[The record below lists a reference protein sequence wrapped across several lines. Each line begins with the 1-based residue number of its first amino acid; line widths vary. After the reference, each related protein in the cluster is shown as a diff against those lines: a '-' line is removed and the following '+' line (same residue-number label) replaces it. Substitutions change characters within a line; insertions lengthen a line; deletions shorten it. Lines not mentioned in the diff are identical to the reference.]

1 MHKIQT
7 RAFFSFFFFLR
18 CSICINVSRTWCWVT
33 GRLISRRRRAQARL
47 DVIRLS
53 KKRAPIA
60 GSYSVSRTFWN
71 KRGALSRRYEPYFPP
86 TRRHYK
92 TEQAVT
98 IKFLQPPAR
107 KKMKRGGRCSHG
119 CNALRERCVM
129 MNADL
134 AAGGRGTER
143 TAPGP
148 ASSFRGVGVLLRDW
162 QPLLYCLQRW
172 PLVIGANRTLVV
184 RQLPGRVINI
194 ESESLNFADRRSF
207 YFQFFCVIFSACKK
221 CLVFALFLLRHFC
234 GSSND
239 VKVTLALPRETVHLG
254 TVKFLINGFEKKVRI
269 ENWRASEIA
278 RCLSRVSDLSRL
290 MAQLSLPTC
299 VYKFHFAT
307 FLP

>member
-1 MHKIQT
+1 M
-7 RAFFSFFFFLR
+7 RFA
-18 CSICINVSRTWCWVT
+18 NVAWWWMP
-33 GRLISRRRRAQARL
+33 ISRQ
-47 DVIRLS
+47 VGE
-53 KKRAPIA
+53 AP
-60 GSYSVSRTFWN
+60 R
-71 KRGALSRRYEPYFPP
+71 
-86 TRRHYK
+86 
-92 TEQAVT
+92 EQ
-98 IKFLQPPAR
+98 R
-107 KKMKRGGRCSHG
+107 
-119 CNALRERCVM
+119 
-129 MNADL
+129 
-134 AAGGRGTER
+134 
-143 TAPGP
+143 PGP
-148 ASSFRGVGVLLRDW
+148 HRRFAASAFS
-162 QPLLYCLQRW
+162 C
-172 PLVIGANRTLVV
+172 VIDSRFFIAYSASRYRRQSTLVV